1 MAISRLSTSRLT
13 QGLPKYQTAWDQD
26 AVQQGAL
33 VPIGTVNV
41 TSSNSVQFLG
51 FSSIPQTY
59 QDLMLVVNARSAR
72 ALSTINFHVTSNS
85 GQFFSG
91 TVLFGDGSTA
101 QSSRFSNTFDPT
113 DGFFPAA
120 SSTSGFFG
128 SSVSHILNYANTS
141 TYKTT
146 LTRFATDM
154 NGGGGTG
161 LYANLVRSTNAI
173 TTLNVYTD
181 FADYWAA
188 GTTATLY
195 GIKAGA

>member
-1 MAISRLSTSRLT
+1 MAIRRLSTASIKTGSKSNKL
-13 QGLPKYQTAWDQD
+13 WDQD
-26 AVQQGAL
+26 TQQGAM
-33 VPIGTVNV
+33 VPLGSVNV
-41 TSSNSVQFLG
+41 LSNNSTQFLG
-51 FSSIPQTY
+51 FSNIPQTY
-59 QDLMLVVNARSAR
+59 QDLMLVLNARSAR
-72 ALSTINFHVTSNS
+72 ALSTINFHITSNS

-91 TVLFGDGSTA
+91 TVLYGDGSTVA
-101 QSSRFSNTFDPT
+101 SSRFSNAYDPT

-120 SSTSGFFG
+120 NATAGFFG
-128 SSVSHILNYANTS
+128 SSVSHILDYANTS
-141 TYKTT
+141 RFKTT

-161 LYANLVRSTNAI
+161 IYINLVRSTAAI

>member
-1 MAISRLSTSRLT
+1 MAIRRFSTAEP
-13 QGLPKYQTAWDQD
+13 GVKGNKFWDQD
-26 AVQQGAL
+26 TQQGAM
-33 VPIGTVNV
+33 VPIGTVTVSTN
-41 TSSNSVQFLG
+41 NSTQFLT

-59 QDLMLVVNARSAR
+59 KDLQLVINARSAR
-72 ALSTINFHVTSNS
+72 ALSTINFHVTTNS

-101 QSSRFSNTFDPT
+101 QSSRFSNGFDPT

-120 SSTSGFFG
+120 SATAGFFG
-128 SSVSHILNYANTS
+128 TSVSHILNYANTS
-141 TYKTT
+141 TFKTT
-146 LTRFATDM
+146 LTRFATDL

-161 LYANLVRSTNAI
+161 LYVNLVRSTNAI